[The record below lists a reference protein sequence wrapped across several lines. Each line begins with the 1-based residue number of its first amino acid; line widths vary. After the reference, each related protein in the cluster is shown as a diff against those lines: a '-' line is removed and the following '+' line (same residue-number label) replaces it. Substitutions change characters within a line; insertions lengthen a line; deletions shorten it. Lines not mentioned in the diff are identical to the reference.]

1 MNGAE
6 GFLQPVLGGGMPWLY
21 RDSLYWT
28 AFGLLGNVL
37 FSSRFLVQWLLSE
50 RHRRV
55 VVPPIFWHLSLWGS
69 VISLVYALHIDKLPV
84 ILGYLFLPL
93 IYGRNLALL
102 RRERRAR
109 AGDEPPASE
118 IPDGL

>member
-1 MNGAE
+1 MNGTE
-6 GFLQPVLGGGMPWLY
+6 GFLQPLLGRTMPWLY

-28 AFGLLGNVL
+28 AFGLVGNVL

-50 RHRRV
+50 RHRKV

-93 IYGRNLALL
+93 LYGRNLALL

-109 AGDEPPASE
+109 HGAEPPAGE
-118 IPDGL
+118 IPGGL

>member
-1 MNGAE
+1 MNGTE
-6 GFLQPVLGGGMPWLY
+6 GFLQPLLGRTMPWLY

-28 AFGLLGNVL
+28 AFGLVGNVL

-50 RHRRV
+50 RHRKV

-93 IYGRNLALL
+93 LYGRNLALL

-109 AGDEPPASE
+109 HGAEPPAGE
-118 IPDGL
+118 TPGGR

>member
-1 MNGAE
+1 LSGAE
-6 GFLQPVLGGGMPWLY
+6 GFLQPVLGAAAPWLY
-21 RDSLYWT
+21 RDSFYWT

-50 RHRRV
+50 RQRRV

-69 VISLVYALHIDKLPV
+69 AISLVYALHIDKLPV

-93 IYGRNLALL
+93 IYARNLALL

-109 AGDEPPASE
+109 AGAEPPASE